1 MPGKTS
7 DNLLRLKD
15 MNGKYEMDV
24 DDKLL
29 IMTMIWI
36 MTPICL
42 VKIKCKTV
50 PDLITL
56 IFHLEGEL

>member
-24 DDKLL
+24 DDELIIL
-29 IMTMIWI
+29 TMIMTTIVLVI
-36 MTPICL
+36 MKCL
-42 VKIKCKTV
+42 T
-50 PDLITL
+50 
-56 IFHLEGEL
+56 